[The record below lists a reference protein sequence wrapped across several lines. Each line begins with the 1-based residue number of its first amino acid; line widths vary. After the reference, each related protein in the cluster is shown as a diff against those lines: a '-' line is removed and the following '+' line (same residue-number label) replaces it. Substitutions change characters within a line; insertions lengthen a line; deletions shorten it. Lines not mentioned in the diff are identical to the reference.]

1 MTDLHF
7 SILILLRGPQ
17 PGDIFLMR
25 KGCMDFLMFEK
36 VLET

>member
-1 MTDLHF
+1 MADLHF

-17 PGDIFLMR
+17 SGDIFLMGKR
-25 KGCMDFLMFEK
+25 CMDFLMFEK